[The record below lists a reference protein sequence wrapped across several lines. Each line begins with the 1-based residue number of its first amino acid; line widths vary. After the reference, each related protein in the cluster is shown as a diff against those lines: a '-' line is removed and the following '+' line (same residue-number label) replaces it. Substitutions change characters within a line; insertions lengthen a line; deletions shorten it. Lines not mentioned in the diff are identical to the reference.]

1 LRSFWKKILYSK
13 LMTDKGGS
21 KKKVGLFFGSFNP
34 VHVGHMIIANFM
46 ATQTDLDQVWMVV
59 SPHNPL
65 KPKKSL
71 ARDHD
76 RLHLVRLA
84 IGDNLH
90 LRASDVEFGL
100 PKPSYTIDTLQYLRE
115 KYTDKQFCL
124 IMGGDN
130 LGTLHKWKNYELLLR
145 DYPIYVYQ
153 RPTYE
158 LGELQDHPNVHI
170 QEAPMLQI
178 SASFVRKCL
187 KAGKSVQYMVPDAV
201 FRYLEET
208 PLY

>member
-1 LRSFWKKILYSK
+1 MSK
-13 LMTDKGGS
+13 AEGAKP
-21 KKKVGLFFGSFNP
+21 KVGLFFGSFNP

-46 ATQTDLDQVWMVV
+46 ATQTDMDQVWMVV

-65 KPKKSL
+65 KPKKTL

-84 IGDNLH
+84 IGGNLN
-90 LRASDVEFGL
+90 LRASDVEFNL
-100 PKPSYTIDTLQYLRE
+100 PKPSYTIDTLSYLRE
-115 KYTDKQFCL
+115 QYPEKQFCL

-130 LGTLHKWKNYELLLR
+130 LGTLHKWKNYGLLLR

-153 RPTYE
+153 RPSYE
-158 LGELQDHPNVHI
+158 LGELQKHPNVQV
-170 QEAPMLQI
+170 QEAPMLRI
-178 SASFVRKCL
+178 SASFIRRCL

-201 FRYLEET
+201 YQYLEET
-208 PLY
+208 ALY